1 MLLAGDIGGTKT
13 ILALF
18 SLAEA
23 GEGWQPL
30 RVETFPSRDFS
41 SLEEMIDRFLQDGR
55 TPLPT
60 LASFGVAGPVEDN
73 QAEITNLPWYINAR
87 LIQQAAGIPRVLLLN
102 DLQAIATAV
111 PHLTAADTAVIK
123 PGQPDPT
130 GAIAIVAPGTGL
142 GEAFLIWDGT
152 RYLPCPSEGGHAAFS
167 PTDALQRD
175 LLAWLEERLSHVSFE
190 RVCSGS
196 GIPNLYNFLKE
207 DGRYPEP
214 AWLHDQLAQAD
225 DPTPI
230 IVTAALN
237 QKADICVATLNLFID
252 ILGNEC
258 SNMAVKVLA
267 TGGLYLAGGIPPRIL
282 AQLQDGRFLHQFTD
296 KGRFSPMMADIPIHV
311 ILNRQIGLYGAAY
324 HGLERTSVL

>member
-18 SLAEA
+18 PLAKA
-23 GEGWQPL
+23 GESWQPL
-30 RVETFPSRDFS
+30 RVETFPSKEFS
-41 SLEEMIDRFLQDGR
+41 SLEEMVDRFLDGR

-73 QAEITNLPWYINAR
+73 QAEITNLPWR
-87 LIQQAAGIPRVLLLN
+87 LDAHLIEQATGIPHVLLLN

-111 PHLTAADTAVIK
+111 PHLTAEDTAVIK

-142 GEAFLIWDGT
+142 GEAFLIWDGN

-214 AWLHDQLAQAD
+214 AWLHDQLAQAN

-230 IVTAALN
+230 IFTAALN
-237 QKADICVATLNLFID
+237 RQADICAATLNLFID

-258 SNMAVKVLA
+258 GNVAVKALA

-282 AQLQDGRFLHQFTD
+282 TQLQDGRFLHQFVVFSFYEYRNLPRQRITQPG
-296 KGRFSPMMADIPIHV
+296 GRPIV
-311 ILNRQIGLYGAAY
+311 
-324 HGLERTSVL
+324 